1 MTALERR
8 IRQHFSDTFGLS
20 GDAVQRLTEATR
32 TSLGEGIAL
41 LVQAGETR
49 DVNGVAH
56 WAHSLKGN
64 LLNAGLRE
72 LAAVATEM
80 EHQALSGVIP
90 MLRGRLQ
97 AVEAELEEFLAG
109 PGLRG

>member
-20 GDAVQRLTEATR
+20 GEAVQRLTEATR
-32 TSLGEGIAL
+32 TSLADGISL
-41 LVQAGETR
+41 LVRAG
-49 DVNGVAH
+49 DAQDANGVAH

-72 LAAVATEM
+72 LAAVATDM
-80 EHQALSGVIP
+80 EQQALSGVIP
-90 MLRGRLQ
+90 PLRGRLE
-97 AVEAELEEFLAG
+97 AVEADLDDFLAG
-109 PGLRG
+109 VAARG

>member
-32 TSLGEGIAL
+32 TSLADGISL
-41 LVQAGETR
+41 LVRAGDSQ

-64 LLNAGLRE
+64 LLNAGLPE
-72 LAAVATEM
+72 LAAVATDM
-80 EHQALSGVIP
+80 EQQALAGVIP
-90 MLRGRLQ
+90 ELHGRLQ
-97 AVEAELEEFLAG
+97 AVEAELDDFLAG
-109 PGLRG
+109 VFTRC

>member
-8 IRQHFSDTFGLS
+8 IRQHFSDTFGLA

-32 TSLGEGIAL
+32 TSLADGIGL
-41 LVQAGETR
+41 LVRAG
-49 DVNGVAH
+49 DAQDAGGVAH

-72 LAAVATEM
+72 LAAVATDM
-80 EHQALSGVIP
+80 EQQALANVVP
-90 MLRGRLQ
+90 PVRGRLE
-97 AVEAELEEFLAG
+97 AVEAELEAFLAG
-109 PGLRG
+109 PTARG